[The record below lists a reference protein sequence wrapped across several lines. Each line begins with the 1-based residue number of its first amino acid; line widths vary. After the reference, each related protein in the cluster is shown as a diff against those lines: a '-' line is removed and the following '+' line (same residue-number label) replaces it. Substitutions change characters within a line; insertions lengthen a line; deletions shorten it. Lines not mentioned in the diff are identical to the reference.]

1 MVGKDEKEMEL
12 PNDISARI
20 TNAASIII
28 AGLKGEHATDKDL
41 DWAEDQIIDFLKEL
55 LDYERKHAGELDN
68 LKLSKL
74 DMRFLE
80 SLKIAVG

>member
-1 MVGKDEKEMEL
+1 MEL
-12 PNDISARI
+12 PIDISARI

-55 LDYERKHAGELDN
+55 LDYERKHAEELDK
-68 LKLSKL
+68 LKLSGK
-74 DMRFLE
+74 DERFLK
-80 SLKIAVG
+80 SIKIAVD

>member
-1 MVGKDEKEMEL
+1 MEL
-12 PNDISARI
+12 PIDISARI

-41 DWAEDQIIDFLKEL
+41 DWTEDAIIDFIKGL
-55 LDYERKHAGELDN
+55 LDYERQHKGELDN
-68 LKLSKL
+68 LKLSQP
-74 DMRFLE
+74 DMRFLK